1 MKTAIITTNN
11 SWSPTILRLLLGIV
25 LLAHGSQK
33 FLGWFGGYGFNG
45 TMGFFTNTIGLSW
58 FIGFLVIV
66 IEFFGSIFLIMG
78 FATRV
83 WSVLMIILFSGIIY
97 TSHIQ
102 HGFFMNWFGNQK
114 GEGYE
119 FFLVAIGIS
128 LSLLLT
134 GGGKFSLDGM
144 IMKKTWGFI
153 S

>member
-45 TMGFFTNTIGLSW
+45 TMDFFTNTIGLSW